1 MAKCKRC
8 GKKGLFLKLDS
19 DGLCS
24 SCSTIA
30 AEEKILAETQQ
41 HKLESEEREKS
52 RRELED
58 KIRAEMQQEMEIL
71 RKHNC
76 KNAKSPMYD
85 LNSIDGID
93 AIPIKAFDYNPN
105 DGKQYA
111 FNSIE
116 YVLQRKATEHK
127 RNGRMDLA
135 IACLRKSN
143 QIMPLAKMMYTQ
155 DDYMRLVKYLRL
167 DKQFEAADIAEK
179 EILGEKSEVS
189 RKASYQKD
197 NTVES
202 DLSENKIPFPPH
214 TSVIKYNDCDIN
226 KSIHNDGMNKQLNIA
241 EKYDIDYVQA
251 VGGCCCPECAK
262 YRLRIYCISGS
273 DTRFPKLPDYFKKYS
288 WHCML
293 SLYPFSL
300 GVNYMRLPENKS
312 LHEIDEL
319 IEYSNRP
326 FVDDRADEEIERYNR
341 ILVKNKQDYIDG
353 VNKEQARQEYEKI
366 VISLPDCA
374 PKSQG
379 AYTRMKKS
387 NSANFQKLKENA
399 VSVGIEI
406 KDIDNNE
413 G

>member
-1 MAKCKRC
+1 MAKCKSC

-19 DGLCS
+19 NGLCS

-30 AEEKILAETQQ
+30 AEEKILAEVQQ
-41 HKLESEEREKS
+41 NKLESEEREQS

-116 YVLQRKATEHK
+116 YILQRKATEHK
-127 RNGRMDLA
+127 KNGRMDLA

-189 RKASYQKD
+189 RKAVHEQ
-197 NTVES
+197 
-202 DLSENKIPFPPH
+202 
-214 TSVIKYNDCDIN
+214 VI
-226 KSIHNDGMNKQLNIA
+226 NKQLQNA
-241 EKYDIDYVQA
+241 KSMKTDLVCVTCNCYHC
-251 VGGCCCPECAK
+251 GECAK
-262 YRLRIYCISGS
+262 YIGRVYSVSGR
-273 DTRFPKLPDYFKKYS
+273 DERFPKLPDYVINNAQ
-288 WHCML
+288 HCGMGL
-293 SLYPFSL
+293 HPFVY
-300 GVNYMRLPENKS
+300 GVNFLRDPYTQESICDDNVIK
-312 LHEIDEL
+312 I
-319 IEYSNRP
+319 SNRP
-326 FVDDRADEEIERYNR
+326 YEDNR
-341 ILVKNKQDYIDG
+341 PQKWIDG
-353 VNKEQARQEYEKI
+353 YEHLLDITRQENLDKANSEQARLEYEKI
-366 VISLPDCA
+366 AVLLPDIA
-374 PKSQG
+374 PKSRG

-387 NSANFQKLKENA
+387 NSNNFQTLKEKA
-399 VSVGIEI
+399 VSAGIEI
-406 KDIDNNE
+406 KDLVS
-413 G
+413 

>member
-1 MAKCKRC
+1 MAKCNRC
-8 GKKGLFLKLDS
+8 GKRGLFLKLDS
-19 DGLCS
+19 NGLCS
-24 SCSTIA
+24 SCSTIV
-30 AEEKILAETQQ
+30 AEEKILAEVQQ
-41 HKLESEEREKS
+41 NKLESEEREQS

-116 YVLQRKATEHK
+116 YILQRKATEHK
-127 RNGRMDLA
+127 KNGRMDLA

-189 RKASYQKD
+189 RKAVHEQ
-197 NTVES
+197 
-202 DLSENKIPFPPH
+202 
-214 TSVIKYNDCDIN
+214 VI
-226 KSIHNDGMNKQLNIA
+226 NKQLQNA
-241 EKYDIDYVQA
+241 KSMKTDLVCVTCNCYHC
-251 VGGCCCPECAK
+251 GECAK
-262 YRLRIYCISGS
+262 YIGRVYSVSGR
-273 DTRFPKLPDYFKKYS
+273 DERFPKLPDYVIDNAQ
-288 WHCML
+288 HCGMGL
-293 SLYPFSL
+293 HPFVY
-300 GVNYMRLPENKS
+300 GVNFLRDPYTQESICDDNVIK
-312 LHEIDEL
+312 I
-319 IEYSNRP
+319 SNRP
-326 FVDDRADEEIERYNR
+326 YEDNR
-341 ILVKNKQDYIDG
+341 PQKWIDG
-353 VNKEQARQEYEKI
+353 YEHLLDITRQENLDKANSEQARLEYEKI
-366 VISLPDCA
+366 AVLLPDIV

-387 NSANFQKLKENA
+387 NSANFQKLKEKA
-399 VSVGIEI
+399 ISAGIEI
-406 KDIDNNE
+406 KDFDNSE
-413 G
+413 V

>member
-1 MAKCKRC
+1 VQQDWSDIMAKCKRC
-8 GKKGLFLKLDS
+8 GKKRLFLKLDS

-24 SCSTIA
+24 YCAAVVAEDKRFAEIQRQEREA
-30 AEEKILAETQQ
+30 AE
-41 HKLESEEREKS
+41 REQN
-52 RRELED
+52 RQELEH
-58 KIRAEMQQEMEIL
+58 KIRSEMQQE
-71 RKHNC
+71 
-76 KNAKSPMYD
+76 
-85 LNSIDGID
+85 
-93 AIPIKAFDYNPN
+93 
-105 DGKQYA
+105 
-111 FNSIE
+111 IE
-116 YVLQRKATEHK
+116 TL
-127 RNGRMDLA
+127 
-135 IACLRKSN
+135 
-143 QIMPLAKMMYTQ
+143 
-155 DDYMRLVKYLRL
+155 
-167 DKQFEAADIAEK
+167 
-179 EILGEKSEVS
+179 

-273 DTRFPKLPDYFKKYS
+273 DTRFPKLPEYIKKYS
-288 WHCML
+288 WHCGL
-293 SLYPFSL
+293 LLYPFSL
-300 GVNYMRLPENKS
+300 GVNYMRLSENKS

-326 FVDDRADEEIERYNR
+326 FVDDRADEEIGRYNR
-341 ILVKNKQDYIDG
+341 ILAKNKQDYIDG
-353 VNKEQARQEYEKI
+353 LNKEQARQEYEKI
-366 VISLPDCA
+366 VVLLPDIA

-379 AYTRMKKS
+379 GYMRMKKS

-406 KDIDNNE
+406 KDIIT
-413 G
+413 

>member
-30 AEEKILAETQQ
+30 AEEKILAEAQQ
-41 HKLESEEREKS
+41 HKLESEEREQS

-85 LNSIDGID
+85 LNSIEGIN
-93 AIPIKAFDYNPN
+93 AIPIKAFEYNPN

-111 FNSIE
+111 FSSIE
-116 YVLQRKATEHK
+116 YILQRKATEHK
-127 RNGRMDLA
+127 KNGRMDLA

-189 RKASYQKD
+189 RKAVHEQ
-197 NTVES
+197 
-202 DLSENKIPFPPH
+202 
-214 TSVIKYNDCDIN
+214 VIK
-226 KSIHNDGMNKQLNIA
+226 KQLQNA
-241 EKYDIDYVQA
+241 KDLKTDLVCVTCNCYHC
-251 VGGCCCPECAK
+251 GECAK
-262 YRLRIYCISGS
+262 YIGRVYSVSGR
-273 DTRFPKLPDYFKKYS
+273 DERFPKLPDYVIKNS
-288 WHCML
+288 QHCGMG
-293 SLYPFSL
+293 LYPFVY
-300 GVNYMRLPENKS
+300 GVNFLRDPYTQESFCDDNVIK
-312 LHEIDEL
+312 I
-319 IEYSNRP
+319 SNRP
-326 FVDDRADEEIERYNR
+326 YEDNR
-341 ILVKNKQDYIDG
+341 PQKWIDG
-353 VNKEQARQEYEKI
+353 YEHLLDITRQESLDKANSEQARQEYEKI
-366 VISLPDCA
+366 VVLLPDIA

-379 AYTRMKKS
+379 GYMRMKKS
-387 NSANFQKLKENA
+387 NSANFQKLKEKA
-399 VSVGIEI
+399 VSASIEI
-406 KDIDNNE
+406 KDIIT
-413 G
+413 